1 MELQDRKCV
10 MILNEELPAGVL
22 ANTAG
27 ILGITLGKK
36 VPENIGPDIYDKD
49 GREHLGIVALPVPV
63 LKADKEKLKAIRER
77 LYQPEFA
84 ECVVVDFTDVA
95 QCCQNYEDYIAKA
108 AGAGEE
114 ELTYLGI
121 GICRS
126 KKLVNRLS
134 GSLPLLR

>member
-49 GREHLGIVALPVPV
+49 GREHLGIV
-63 LKADKEKLKAIRER
+63 
-77 LYQPEFA
+77 LYPDDTIQH
-84 ECVVVDFTDVA
+84 
-95 QCCQNYEDYIAKA
+95 
-108 AGAGEE
+108 AGVGF
-114 ELTYLGI
+114 GI
-121 GICRS
+121 GGVAGHLHKYYPASSDGYMGRQIGRAH
-126 KKLVNRLS
+126 V
-134 GSLPLLR
+134 

>member
-49 GREHLGIVALPVPV
+49 G
-63 LKADKEKLKAIRER
+63 
-77 LYQPEFA
+77 
-84 ECVVVDFTDVA
+84 
-95 QCCQNYEDYIAKA
+95 
-108 AGAGEE
+108 
-114 ELTYLGI
+114 
-121 GICRS
+121 S
-126 KKLVNRLS
+126 KKYM
-134 GSLPLLR
+134 